1 MIGRLRGRLLE
12 KEPSGLV
19 VEAGGV
25 GYSVA
30 VPLTTFTRLSSDTVD
45 LYVHTEV
52 RSDAILLFGF
62 LSREE
67 REVFRRLLAVQG
79 VGPTTALAVLS
90 GLSLGDLVA
99 AVQSGDAR
107 RLKGI
112 PRVGPRTAERICL
125 ELREKLGDLSL
136 SPQGPVGPTEPGAL
150 PAEMADALVALEN
163 LGYKRNHA
171 QAALEK
177 ARADRPE
184 GPLEVW
190 IRLAL
195 TKLSP

>member
-1 MIGRLRGRLLE
+1 VIGRLRGKLIER
-12 KEPSGLV
+12 EPSGLV

-30 VPLTTFTRLSSDTVD
+30 VPLSTFTRLNSDTVD

-67 REVFRRLLAVQG
+67 REVFRRLIAVQG

-90 GLSLGDLVA
+90 GLSLDDLVA
-99 AVQSGDAR
+99 AVQSGDHR

-125 ELREKLGDLSL
+125 ELREKLGDLAPSG
-136 SPQGPVGPTEPGAL
+136 SPLAVEPSGV
-150 PAEMADALVALEN
+150 PAGLADALVALEN
-163 LGYKRNHA
+163 LGYKRA
-171 QAALEK
+171 AALATLQK
-177 ARADRPE
+177 ARAENPA
-184 GPLEVW
+184 GPLELW

-195 TKLSP
+195 SKLSP

>member
-1 MIGRLRGRLLE
+1 VIGRLRGKLIER
-12 KEPSGLV
+12 EPSGLV
-19 VEAGGV
+19 VDAGGV

-30 VPLTTFTRLSSDTVD
+30 VPLSTFTRLNSDTVD

-67 REVFRRLLAVQG
+67 REVFRRLISVQG

-90 GLSLGDLVA
+90 GLSLAELVA
-99 AVQSGDAR
+99 AVQSGDHR

-125 ELREKLGDLSL
+125 ELREKLGDLAPSG
-136 SPQGPVGPTEPGAL
+136 SPLAVEPSGV
-150 PAEMADALVALEN
+150 PADLADALVALEN
-163 LGYKRNHA
+163 LGYKRA
-171 QAALEK
+171 AALAALQK
-177 ARADRPE
+177 ARAE
-184 GPLEVW
+184 NSAGTLELW

-195 TKLSP
+195 ARLSP

>member
-12 KEPSGLV
+12 KEPTGLV

-30 VPLTTFTRLSSDTVD
+30 VPLSTFTRLDSETVD

-67 REVFRRLLAVQG
+67 REAFRRLIAVQG

-99 AVQSGDAR
+99 AVQSGDHR

-125 ELREKLGDLSL
+125 ELREKLGDLS
-136 SPQGPVGPTEPGAL
+136 SSGAAA
-150 PAEMADALVALEN
+150 PAEPAGVPPDLADALTALEN
-163 LGYKRNHA
+163 LGYKRVHA
-171 QAALEK
+171 QTALQK
-177 ARADRPE
+177 ARAERPE